1 MPRSIIGNNGPIITY
16 CRPSNHGSIITVI
29 IGNNHLVIIGNNDVI
44 TDIIMSNNLIIT
56 DLIMSKDG
64 DNITVIIGNNVVTG

>member
-1 MPRSIIGNNGPIITY
+1 MPRSIVGNNGPIITY
-16 CRPSNHGSIITVI
+16 YRPSS
-29 IGNNHLVIIGNNDVI
+29 NHLVIIGNNDAI
-44 TDIIMSNNLIIT
+44 TDIIMSNNMIIT